1 MRKEEQIFSKI
12 GTPKKNIDFI
22 MKSKNPVYTPYVP
35 LGIKKYMDKIDIK
48 DIDIFDEEKQRQF
61 EPTGNLPMKNL
72 SNENLERVEIK
83 LSNFFKNLLQTWNQ
97 RQQKTNFQ
105 EFMLKVFGKI
115 HDNTHSIAYFQSTLN
130 LLKSMISTIPP
141 NQSEDFDATEGFMK
155 WNEFWKIFVSTIDK
169 KSPIK
174 IVHLTYEAWVNVS
187 KGQFEK
193 FKELFENC
201 TIRGA
206 SKAACDTVGS
216 VMKIH
221 AT

>member
-1 MRKEEQIFSKI
+1 
-12 GTPKKNIDFI
+12 

-115 HDNTHSIAYFQSTLN
+115 HDNTHSIAYFQSTLRD
-130 LLKSMISTIPP
+130 L
-141 NQSEDFDATEGFMK
+141 
-155 WNEFWKIFVSTIDK
+155 
-169 KSPIK
+169 
-174 IVHLTYEAWVNVS
+174 
-187 KGQFEK
+187 
-193 FKELFENC
+193 
-201 TIRGA
+201 
-206 SKAACDTVGS
+206 
-216 VMKIH
+216 
-221 AT
+221 